1 MDLKC
6 KSKCEHFP
14 PEKLKLMFFSGN
26 QILSTQNE
34 KLTFERTYSEE
45 SVNKLRKVN
54 AELRVGTDQCE
65 NMLVF
70 VSTLQV

>member
-1 MDLKC
+1 M
-6 KSKCEHFP
+6 
-14 PEKLKLMFFSGN
+14 
-26 QILSTQNE
+26 QNE
-34 KLTFERTYSEE
+34 KLTFERTYSED